1 MAPLITIIL
10 VTVALGVGN
19 WYFSLWRMRREL
31 DARTLPLDAPELGAV
46 IDRLGRTA
54 GLDGLTAHLYDMNVV
69 NGLATP
75 DGRVLITTAL
85 YDKYRIGALRADE
98 IASVIAHEMGHVA
111 LGHHRRRLIDHTG
124 QNAAKMVLAVLLNRF
139 IPIVGVY
146 LAAWLGQLLMAGLS
160 RRDEFEADRY
170 ATALMIRAGFGHA
183 PQVAMFRKLV
193 RMVPGPQGPAW
204 MMSHPD
210 VEDRVAAIER
220 NAAAWADR
228 APA

>member
-10 VTVALGVGN
+10 VTVAVGVGN
-19 WYFSLWRMRREL
+19 WYVTLWRMRREL
-31 DARTLPLDAPELGAV
+31 DAKTLPLDDPDLSAA

-54 GLDGLTAHLYDMNVV
+54 GLDGLKAHLYDMNVV

-85 YDKYRIGALRADE
+85 YDKYRIGAVKAEE
-98 IASVIAHEMGHVA
+98 IASVIAHELGHVA
-111 LGHHRRRLIDHTG
+111 LGHHRRRLIDYTG

-170 ATALMIRAGFGHA
+170 ATALMIRAGYGHG
-183 PQVAMFRKLV
+183 PQTAMFRKLV

-220 NAAAWADR
+220 NAAVWGDR
-228 APA
+228 EPA